1 MIKRLT
7 KGITQPK
14 ARTFLLFLVLALAAW
29 LISRLS
35 ETYSHTV
42 AFELAYGQAPDSL
55 ILMQE
60 PPQEM
65 DVRVRAS
72 GFKLLGYQLSPRT
85 IGIDLSAAQRV
96 SGRYLI
102 DPGGLR
108 RQVEQ
113 QLGSGIALLEMPRDT
128 VFLQFQHVRSRTV
141 PVRVVLDVELAQNYM
156 MAGEWTVDP
165 PQIHLLG
172 PPAEIDT
179 IAELRTRPMV
189 LRDVRDTL
197 RLSLELEAYG
207 RLPHTEFSKNAVQLT
222 APVFRFSETVIDVP
236 VHVVNIPENMDIRTF
251 PATIG
256 ILCRGTVELLN
267 AIGPEGF
274 RVEADYA
281 APDPQTG
288 RLPLQLVQQPPGIH
302 NSSLLENSV
311 EFIVRR
317 E

>member
-102 DPGGLR
+102 DPGGVR

-113 QLGSGIALLEMPRDT
+113 QLGSGIALLEKKMSAIP
-128 VFLQFQHVRSRTV
+128 
-141 PVRVVLDVELAQNYM
+141 
-156 MAGEWTVDP
+156 
-165 PQIHLLG
+165 
-172 PPAEIDT
+172 ID
-179 IAELRTRPMV
+179 
-189 LRDVRDTL
+189 
-197 RLSLELEAYG
+197 
-207 RLPHTEFSKNAVQLT
+207 
-222 APVFRFSETVIDVP
+222 
-236 VHVVNIPENMDIRTF
+236 
-251 PATIG
+251 
-256 ILCRGTVELLN
+256 
-267 AIGPEGF
+267 
-274 RVEADYA
+274 
-281 APDPQTG
+281 
-288 RLPLQLVQQPPGIH
+288 
-302 NSSLLENSV
+302 
-311 EFIVRR
+311 
-317 E
+317 